1 MNIIN
6 GMLSHVTTDTVW
18 VAIGL
23 LGQALF
29 AGRFLVQ
36 WLASERRGRS
46 VVPLGFWYL
55 SIGGSAIL
63 LAYALHRH
71 DLVFTLGQSFGFLIY
86 GRNLSLIRRERR
98 RLSGLD
104 AGHTPA

>member
-1 MNIIN
+1 MNA
-6 GMLSHVTTDTVW
+6 MFSHVTTDTVW
-18 VAIGL
+18 VSIGL

-36 WLASERRGRS
+36 WLVSERTGRS

-55 SIGGSAIL
+55 SIAGSAIL

-71 DLVFTLGQSFGFLIY
+71 DLVFTLGQSFGFLVY
-86 GRNLSLIRRERR
+86 GRNLSLIRRERQR
-98 RLSGLD
+98 VEALD
-104 AGHTPA
+104 SPEKPA

>member
-1 MNIIN
+1 MNTMS
-6 GMLSHVTTDTVW
+6 GLLSHITTDTVW

-36 WLASERRGRS
+36 WLASERTGRS

-71 DLVFTLGQSFGFLIY
+71 DVVFTLGQLFGFVVY

-98 RLSGLD
+98 RLA
-104 AGHTPA
+104 AGGAPDGTA

>member
-1 MNIIN
+1 M
-6 GMLSHVTTDTVW
+6 TTDTVW

-36 WLASERRGRS
+36 WLASERTGRS
-46 VVPLGFWYL
+46 IVPLGFWYL

-71 DLVFTLGQSFGFLIY
+71 DVVFTLGQLFGFVVY

-98 RLSGLD
+98 RLA
-104 AGHTPA
+104 AGGAPDGTA

>member
-1 MNIIN
+1 MNA
-6 GMLSHVTTDTVW
+6 MFSHVTTDTVW
-18 VAIGL
+18 VSIGL

-36 WLASERRGRS
+36 WLASERTGRS

-55 SIGGSAIL
+55 SIAGSAIL

-71 DLVFTLGQSFGFLIY
+71 DLVFTLGQSFGFLVY
-86 GRNLSLIRRERR
+86 GRNLSLIRRERQ
-98 RLSGLD
+98 RLAALD
-104 AGHTPA
+104 PPEKPA

>member
-1 MNIIN
+1 MNA
-6 GMLSHVTTDTVW
+6 MLLHITTDTVW

-36 WLASERRGRS
+36 WLVSERTGRS

-55 SIGGSAIL
+55 SIGGAAIL

-71 DLVFTLGQSFGFLIY
+71 DLVFTLGQLFGFVVY
-86 GRNLSLIRRERR
+86 VRNLALIRRERQ
-98 RLSGLD
+98 RL
-104 AGHTPA
+104 APA

>member
-1 MNIIN
+1 MNA
-6 GMLSHVTTDTVW
+6 MLSHITTDTVW

-36 WLASERRGRS
+36 WLVSERTGRS

-55 SIGGSAIL
+55 SIGGAAIL
-63 LAYALHRH
+63 LAYAIHRH
-71 DLVFTLGQSFGFLIY
+71 DVVFTLGQLFGFVVY
-86 GRNLSLIRRERR
+86 VRNLALIRRERQR
-98 RLSGLD
+98 I
-104 AGHTPA
+104 AEA